1 MGCHGGP
8 PVPAYH
14 HQYLLSKAPLPC
26 MHADVRNSDG
36 VITRSSGQMPFDA
49 IETKI
54 NDICKRKEDDADHK
68 AAAAK
73 AEQTAAPA
81 PTAGLFGAAPA
92 GGGLFGAAPAGGGLF
107 GAAPAGG
114 GLFGA
119 APAGGGGLWG
129 GAAAPAAAAPKSQA
143 SLKYDST
150 AYEAERL
157 KQDVR
162 ALKRKLQTAKS
173 YLGRWPKERQQQYI
187 MHRMERM
194 ADDQILWDGTEAQL
208 ML

>member
-1 MGCHGGP
+1 
-8 PVPAYH
+8 
-14 HQYLLSKAPLPC
+14 

-119 APAGGGGLWG
+119 APAGGGGIWG

-194 ADDQILWDGTEAQL
+194 ADDQILWDGTEGQL
-208 ML
+208 MLYLEEGGH